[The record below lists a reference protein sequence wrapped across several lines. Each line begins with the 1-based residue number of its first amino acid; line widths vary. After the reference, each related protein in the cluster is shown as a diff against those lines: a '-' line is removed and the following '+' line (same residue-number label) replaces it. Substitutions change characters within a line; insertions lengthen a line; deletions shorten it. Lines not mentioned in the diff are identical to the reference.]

1 MLEDKKMKKGDCEFL
16 YSKNAMTRKWMDNR
30 FVLLVSTAL
39 ERMDDILLVQRR
51 KVLSAAK
58 SGIPCPAIVKLYN
71 NGTSGVDVMD
81 QQTAAYWLDCK

>member
-51 KVLSAAK
+51 KV
-58 SGIPCPAIVKLYN
+58 
-71 NGTSGVDVMD
+71 
-81 QQTAAYWLDCK
+81 